1 MTTAV
6 QNTSIRIDQDWV
18 AKNQNEKAGKSFLG
32 HFGDYTGKAI
42 GAFRALQVIKGVSK
56 LWNEVVPNHSPV
68 VKSLENGTGAAMAG
82 LGIVRLPSATSD
94 AVGRVVDLA
103 KDNGVSID
111 RKVGLAIKDVTDAV
125 TTWIFSAMF
134 LTGKATFV
142 PVAQFAD
149 LAGDTAD
156 LAISAADYKKAA
168 ACEAAS
174 SGDIKEAFTHTK
186 NYNMLRIAKAVVSV
200 VSALLAVM
208 SLLAGAQ
215 LISTVSLI
223 LISLTSALLAIRR
236 DVYKDEGRFQ
246 VINFDKSV
254 LI

>member
-6 QNTSIRIDQDWV
+6 QNSSIRVDQEWV
-18 AKNQNEKAGKSFLG
+18 AKNQNEKTGKSFLG
-32 HFGDYTGKAI
+32 HFGDYAGKAY
-42 GAFRALQVIKGVSK
+42 GAFRVLQVVKGVSK
-56 LWNEVVPNHSPV
+56 LWNEVVPNSSPV
-68 VKSLENGTGAAMAG
+68 VKNLENGAGAAMSG
-82 LGIVRLPSATSD
+82 LGIVRLPSVTSD
-94 AVGRVVDLA
+94 AIGKVADLA
-103 KDNGVSID
+103 KDTGVSVD
-111 RKVGLAIKDVTDAV
+111 RKVGLAIKDVTDAI

-134 LTGKATFV
+134 LTGKAAFV

-168 ACEAAS
+168 ACEAAA
-174 SGDIKEAFTHTK
+174 SGDIKDAFTHAK

-215 LISTVSLI
+215 LVSTVSLI

-236 DVYKDEGRFQ
+236 DIYKDEGRFNL
-246 VINFDKSV
+246 ISFDKSV
-254 LI
+254 IV